1 MVSICDTENDE
12 YTREG
17 LRSFLLGHVQRAY
30 FPGCELQRI
39 ITLIGDE
46 NLGKSS
52 LIKIKAGNLL
62 WDEKGGIKS
71 IRWYSNKNIIN
82 PQMSDRDR
90 HSACIGI
97 NIFEF
102 DERRGQRAI
111 ENEHFR
117 SFVTSTYD
125 DFRMFM
131 GMEPVRVF
139 RRWDMVASTNH
150 GDYNSDGFI
159 RRDWGI
165 NVGVTGRRINLPKFV
180 ELYPKITAWVVHHV
194 KEGRSAVPDSSLYQT
209 AKIKQR
215 SRIRQTDTMDFL
227 EPVFA
232 FSHVIDSGA
241 LKSEVN
247 ADRILQKYHV
257 SYKDEKDGSA
267 IKQRT
272 YMIDQVGLS
281 NFASDYKRFYNR
293 SGSTDKHA
301 IKNDILNVELRP
313 VSGEDDVDNDLCF
326 MWKKMDRVMW
336 STPLDR
342 TIRGYALIIEA
353 PHIALVQ
360 NFAYKIIL
368 REVPFIEA
376 VLDTRKIFE
385 DVSKKMVESN
395 IIKLKK

>member
-1 MVSICDTENDE
+1 
-12 YTREG
+12 
-17 LRSFLLGHVQRAY
+17 
-30 FPGCELQRI
+30 
-39 ITLIGDE
+39 
-46 NLGKSS
+46 
-52 LIKIKAGNLL
+52 
-62 WDEKGGIKS
+62 
-71 IRWYSNKNIIN
+71 
-82 PQMSDRDR
+82 MSDRDR

-117 SFVTSTYD
+117 SFVASTYD

-131 GMEPVRVF
+131 GMEPVRVL

-180 ELYPKITAWVVHHV
+180 ELYPKITAWIVHHV
-194 KEGRSAVPDSSLYQT
+194 KEGMSANPDYSLYHT

-232 FSHVIDSGA
+232 FAHVVDSGA
-241 LKSEVN
+241 LRSDVN
-247 ADRILQKYHV
+247 GMRLLEKYHI
-257 SYKDEKDGSA
+257 SYRDEKDGSA
-267 IKQRT
+267 IIKRT

-281 NFASDYKRFYNR
+281 HFASDYRRFYNR

-301 IKNDILNVELRP
+301 IKNDILNVEVRP
-313 VSGEDDVDNDLCF
+313 VVSEETLDIEICY
-326 MWKKMDRVMW
+326 MWKKMDKPEVIW
-336 STPLDR
+336 SVTLNR
-342 TIRGYALIIEA
+342 AIRGYVLVVDA
-353 PHIALVQ
+353 PHVALMEG
-360 NFAYKIIL
+360 FAYNIIL
-368 REVPFIEA
+368 QHVPFIEA
-376 VLDTRKIFE
+376 VLDTRRIFE
-385 DVSKKMVESN
+385 DVSKKMVEAK
-395 IIKLKK
+395 IIQMKK